1 MTTETATQLVTLRVT
16 YTPGDPREPAK
27 RAWHSPVERFD
38 SIEVV
43 ASETPTRDTDDR

>member
-1 MTTETATQLVTLRVT
+1 MTTETATQLVTLRAAN
-16 YTPGDPREPAK
+16 TPDDTREPAK
-27 RAWHSPVERFD
+27 WDWQSLVERFD